1 MSYSREIE
9 QRIDALRPDWPG
21 VFKQKMFG
29 GLGYMLDGHICVGV
43 FKDYLIVR
51 CGPEAT
57 ADALSQPGA
66 RPFDVTGRAMHGWVM
81 VEQSALEHDE
91 DLAGWIDQA
100 EAFVRTLPAK

>member
-57 ADALSQPGA
+57 ADAPDRLTAERRALLEVALDIA
-66 RPFDVTGRAMHGWVM
+66 R
-81 VEQSALEHDE
+81 EL
-91 DLAGWIDQA
+91 
-100 EAFVRTLPAK
+100 